1 MEIDSC
7 TMDSQSQIAPL
18 TKDEVASLQ
27 WIGMVATRV
36 AIPVAHIEKLLAAG
50 YARESVTG
58 LVLTDVGIRRLERE
72 GLG

>member
-1 MEIDSC
+1 MNAPFSFV
-7 TMDSQSQIAPL
+7 PL

-36 AIPVAHIEKLLAAG
+36 AIPVAHIDKLLAAG
-50 YARESVTG
+50 YVQENQAG
-58 LVLTDVGIRRLERE
+58 LVLTDLGIGRLELQD